1 MPEFLLRLG
10 DLYRD
15 SGAYQT
21 AISRYYSVLNTSL
34 KSNQSGL
41 ARSKDLTQQAQ
52 FRIAETYFT
61 TGDYSQ
67 ANKLFTQ
74 LGKLDL
80 SKEDKARALFRSTYC
95 LYLTD
100 DKAGAESSARLFLQD
115 FADTKFAPE
124 CRYLLART
132 LQSLNRPQE
141 AMDEV
146 INLLRTEKATAEQ
159 DPKTWAYWQEKAGN
173 QIANDFYL
181 RGDFERAI
189 TVFQTL
195 AKLNSSPDW
204 LWPVIYQMGLCFERL
219 QLPARAQEAYAF
231 ITDEATK
238 HKGGL
243 TNALDQIVKM
253 AAWRTNQVGWKTKTE
268 ERLESLLGPD
278 LATDAEPPVTP

>member
-1 MPEFLLRLG
+1 
-10 DLYRD
+10 
-15 SGAYQT
+15 
-21 AISRYYSVLNTSL
+21 
-34 KSNQSGL
+34 
-41 ARSKDLTQQAQ
+41 
-52 FRIAETYFT
+52 
-61 TGDYSQ
+61 
-67 ANKLFTQ
+67 
-74 LGKLDL
+74 
-80 SKEDKARALFRSTYC
+80 
-95 LYLTD
+95 
-100 DKAGAESSARLFLQD
+100 
-115 FADTKFAPE
+115 
-124 CRYLLART
+124 
-132 LQSLNRPQE
+132 
-141 AMDEV
+141 MDEV